1 MIRRFTTATLAG
13 MLGLLLAS
21 TGEAQYGWNGWGGG
35 ASIQGT
41 RAYGMGNFAAGA
53 GSYNEQTAEA
63 RSINAN
69 TAMQF
74 NDYVYQCNQR
84 RHQEYY
90 DQMAKQEQLDQNA
103 LQAIQDRHLNNASDS
118 DIVDGDAVNA
128 VFHWLTNPQIPHE
141 LLVNAGQDLTLTSEQ
156 VRTIPLNSAAQ
167 GIVISIERL
176 AGEDWPDSLS
186 SDEFKPYRDQYLALV
201 QKARA
206 IPDGQP
212 LTDEMIDQGIN
223 ILSQTRSL
231 AKSRLRGPE
240 FAEAERY
247 LKAHVGLLQMTRKNN
262 IQEILEKV
270 REVKEVP
277 LVNALNFMHAYS
289 LQFGKADDQAEKAL
303 YIGTLYPEL
312 VELRSRVM
320 SMAGGA
326 PPAPQPNQGAAPAGT
341 QPNQGPAPPTALFGG
356 MQWDQMAVAKAPAR

>member
-1 MIRRFTTATLAG
+1 MIRRITITTLSG
-13 MLGLLLAS
+13 LLGLLLAS
-21 TGEAQYGWNGWGGG
+21 TGEAQYGWGGWGGG
-35 ASIQGT
+35 SSIQGT

-53 GSYNEQTAEA
+53 GQYNEQSAEA

-74 NDYVYQCNQR
+74 NDYVYQCNER
-84 RHQEYY
+84 NHQEYY
-90 DQMAKQEQLDQNA
+90 DQMAQQQQLDA
-103 LQAIQDRHLNNASDS
+103 KGRQAIQDRHLNNATDQ

-128 VFHWLTNPQIPHE
+128 VFHWLTNPKIPHD
-141 LLVNAGQDLTLTSEQ
+141 LLVQAGQDLILTSEQ
-156 VRTIPLNSAAQ
+156 VRTIPLDSAAQ

-186 SDEFKPYRDQYLALV
+186 SAEFKPYRDQYLALV

-206 IPDGQP
+206 IPDGQHLP
-212 LTDEMIDQGIN
+212 DEMIDEGIN
-223 ILSQTRSL
+223 ILQQMRSL
-231 AKSRLRGPE
+231 AKSQLRGPD

-262 IQEILEKV
+262 IEEILEKV

-289 LQFGKADDQAEKAL
+289 LQFGKAEEGDEKLL
-303 YIGTLYPEL
+303 YINTLYPEL
-312 VELRSRVM
+312 TELRSRVM

-326 PPAPQPNQGAAPAGT
+326 PPAPQPTQAVAPAGG
-341 QPNQGPAPPTALFGG
+341 QPNQGPAPPTALFGN
-356 MQWDQMAVAKAPAR
+356 MQWDQMTVAKAPAR